1 MSDWLIERIH
11 TLGDRPFL
19 AQGSSIHT
27 YSELDEQIA
36 QYATALQN
44 QGLQAGDVVTLETD
58 YSLHGIAALFALFH
72 LRAIAAPIATAPKV
86 EIQQRQ
92 QVANAKWSLQIHNNT
107 PTPLIPL
114 SPPQQSAHSLVIE
127 LAHSGHAGLIL
138 FSSGSTGQPKAM
150 IHNTD
155 HLLNQFIKKRKRRL
169 NILIFLLFDHIGG
182 LNTLFNGLASG
193 ALIVT
198 PHSRDANIV
207 AEAIQQHRV
216 NLLPASPTFLN
227 LFLLS
232 NAHRN
237 YDLSSLR
244 FITYG
249 TEPMPES
256 LLLRLKE
263 ALPDVAFIQ
272 TFGTSETGISQTVSR
287 SSSST
292 QIKIDDPNSEY
303 KIVDGELW
311 LRSKSQILGYLNHEM
326 SRFTEDGWFKTGDLV
341 EQADD
346 GFLTIT
352 GRREDLINVGGE
364 KVSPSEVESVLLE
377 LPEVADCLVY
387 GEQNAITGQN
397 VAAEIVPALK
407 IEPTALKR
415 IIKKYCRH
423 QLSPYKTP
431 ARITF
436 CEATSFNERFK
447 KSRIS
452 QARATT

>member
-11 TLGDRPFL
+11 TFGDRPFL
-19 AQGSSIHT
+19 AQSSGTYT
-27 YSELDEQIA
+27 YSDLDEQIA
-36 QYATALQN
+36 QYTDALQS
-44 QGLQAGDVVTLETD
+44 QGLQAGDVVALETD
-58 YSLHGIAALFALFH
+58 YSLHGIAALLALFY
-72 LRAIAAPIATAPKV
+72 LRAIAAPIATASKL

-92 QVANAKWSLQIHNNT
+92 QVANANWSLQIHANT
-107 PTPLIPL
+107 PARLTPL
-114 SPPQQSAHSLVIE
+114 SPPQQSAHALVTK
-127 LAHSGHAGLIL
+127 LAESGHAGLIL

-150 IHNTD
+150 IHNCD
-155 HLLNQFIKKRKRRL
+155 QLLNQFIKKRKRRL
-169 NILIFLLFDHIGG
+169 SILIFLLFDHIGG

-207 AEAIQQHRV
+207 AEAIQHHRV

-232 NAHRN
+232 DAHRH

-256 LLLRLKE
+256 LLLRLKA

-272 TFGTSETGISQTVSR
+272 TFGTSETGIAQTVSR

-341 EQADD
+341 KQATD

-364 KVSPSEVESVLLE
+364 KVTPSEVESILLE
-377 LPEVADCLVY
+377 LAEVADCLVY
-387 GEQNAITGQN
+387 AEQNAITGQN
-397 VAAEIVPALK
+397 VAAKIVPALK
-407 IEPTALKR
+407 MEPRALKR
-415 IIKKYCRH
+415 IIKQHCRQ

-436 CEATSFNERFK
+436 CEATSFSQRFK
-447 KSRIS
+447 KSRVIPPKTMS
-452 QARATT
+452 